1 MGGHINI
8 GIVYSDEDIY
18 KLNDD
23 KQLIINY
30 FSLFSNRI
38 VVNYPVDDTF
48 QKWEEKRFEGQSGLI
63 QAFEILNSQNM
74 ALGKMF
80 CKIHNKDCYI
90 LVSIR
95 KCKDKFKGILIEI
108 AESDLLKE
116 DYSREDLDDIENKIL
131 VKLIEI
137 WKVTNFSY
145 AFCDSDADIEYQLS
159 EIEDNKGSE
168 YSMVLLKDNLNDLVI
183 CLNSWCIDGITGR
196 KIK

>member
-23 KQLIINY
+23 KQSIINY

-80 CKIHNKDCYI
+80 CKIQKM
-90 LVSIR
+90 
-95 KCKDKFKGILIEI
+95 K
-108 AESDLLKE
+108 
-116 DYSREDLDDIENKIL
+116 
-131 VKLIEI
+131 
-137 WKVTNFSY
+137 
-145 AFCDSDADIEYQLS
+145 
-159 EIEDNKGSE
+159 
-168 YSMVLLKDNLNDLVI
+168 
-183 CLNSWCIDGITGR
+183 
-196 KIK
+196 